1 VLGPTAATIRLFLHV
16 LAACV
21 WVGGQLVLGALVGP
35 LRAASADAPRAAAR
49 AFNRIAWPAFAV
61 LLATG
66 IWNLLA
72 IDMSSTSTAYQIT
85 LMLKLLMVA
94 VTGIGAAFHAG
105 ARSKLALAL
114 GGAMS
119 GLGGLLA
126 LFLGVLLHAH

>member
-1 VLGPTAATIRLFLHV
+1 MLGPTAATIRLFLHV

-21 WVGGQLVLGALVGP
+21 WVGGQIVLGGLVKP
-35 LRAASADAPRAAAR
+35 LRSVSLDAPRAAAR

-66 IWNLLA
+66 VWNLVA
-72 IDMSSTSTAYQIT
+72 IDVTNTSRAYQVT
-85 LMLKLLMVA
+85 LMIKLLMVA

-119 GLGGLLA
+119 AIGGLAA
-126 LFLGVLLHAH
+126 LFLGVLLHSH

>member
-1 VLGPTAATIRLFLHV
+1 MLGPTAATIRLFLHV

-66 IWNLLA
+66 IWNLVA
-72 IDMSSTSTAYQIT
+72 IDVSSTSIAYQVT
-85 LMLKLLMVA
+85 LMLKLAMVA

>member
-1 VLGPTAATIRLFLHV
+1 MLGPTAATIRLFLHV

-66 IWNLLA
+66 IWNLVA
-72 IDMSSTSTAYQIT
+72 IDVSSTSIAYQVT
-85 LMLKLLMVA
+85 LMLKLAMVA

-126 LFLGVLLHAH
+126 LFLGVLLHAQ

>member
-1 VLGPTAATIRLFLHV
+1 VLGPTATTIRLFLHV

-35 LRAASADAPRAAAR
+35 LRAASAEAPRAAAR

-66 IWNLLA
+66 IWNLVA
-72 IDMSSTSTAYQIT
+72 IDVSSTSIAYQVT
-85 LMLKLLMVA
+85 LMLKLAMVA

>member
-1 VLGPTAATIRLFLHV
+1 MLGPTATTIRLFLHV

-35 LRAASADAPRAAAR
+35 LRAASAEAPRAAAR
-49 AFNRIAWPAFAV
+49 AFNRIAWPAFVV

-66 IWNLLA
+66 IWNLVA
-72 IDMSSTSTAYQIT
+72 IDVSSTSTAYQVT
-85 LMLKLLMVA
+85 LMLKLTMVA
-94 VTGIGAAFHAG
+94 ITGIGAAFHAG

>member
-1 VLGPTAATIRLFLHV
+1 MLGPTATTIRLFLHV

-35 LRAASADAPRAAAR
+35 LRAASAEAPRAAAR

-66 IWNLLA
+66 IWNLVA
-72 IDMSSTSTAYQIT
+72 IDVSSTSIAYQVT
-85 LMLKLLMVA
+85 LMLKLAMVA